1 MPDWLRIWNG
11 DYRIGGIAIS
21 GCYIPDRRPGT
32 SSNATEA
39 DLVIIT
45 PQLCVVI
52 QVEGLTEPVDGQM
65 TCPADG
71 PWTHSAIEGPP
82 VHVRRNDTNP
92 LDRVSAGTVNLKNLT
107 RQDRIGDTFV
117 SGLVLVTPPDGHTL
131 TLATTWMPTGI
142 DVRVGTL
149 SDLRL
154 WFYIRAAR
162 RPPVWTAE
170 QVHALLRALNLADTV
185 SFADLAAEGF
195 ACAAPSPSPAAG
207 ARSARPA
214 PTLAGNP
221 WLDLAD
227 DPRASFRASRG
238 TGRWRRRFLRRP
250 ATGGES

>member
-1 MPDWLRIWNG
+1 MLVINGDGSRVPGTEKEVPDWLRIWNGDYRIG

-21 GCYIPDRRPGT
+21 GCYIPDRRPGH
-32 SSNATEA
+32 SGNATEA

-65 TCPADG
+65 TCPA
-71 PWTHSAIEGPP
+71 
-82 VHVRRNDTNP
+82 
-92 LDRVSAGTVNLKNLT
+92 
-107 RQDRIGDTFV
+107 
-117 SGLVLVTPPDGHTL
+117 
-131 TLATTWMPTGI
+131 
-142 DVRVGTL
+142 
-149 SDLRL
+149 
-154 WFYIRAAR
+154 
-162 RPPVWTAE
+162 
-170 QVHALLRALNLADTV
+170 ALLRALNLADAV

-227 DPRASFRASRG
+227 DPGASFRASRG